1 MKALTATSVSS
12 TATQLGLN
20 GATGEA
26 PQLATGPMRS
36 GQEIRQDYR
45 QQQQDFRKQN
55 RLSNQNRRQLEREL
69 KQLQNDLRS
78 NLANRMS
85 AKDKTDRT
93 NRITQIQTELAQ
105 A

>member
-1 MKALTATSVSS
+1 MKALTPTSVSS